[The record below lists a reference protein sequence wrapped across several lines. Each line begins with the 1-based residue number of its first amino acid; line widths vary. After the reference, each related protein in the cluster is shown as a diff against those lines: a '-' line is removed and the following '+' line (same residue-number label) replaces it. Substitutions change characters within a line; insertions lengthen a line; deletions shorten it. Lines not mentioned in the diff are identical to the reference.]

1 MEAFYTLN
9 PDINRILIDYDS
21 FPDRFYTNISG
32 IINSELRAVTVGAKT
47 LDEAMVSM
55 QERGQLLLDKK

>member
-9 PDINRILIDYDS
+9 PDINRKLIDYHT
-21 FPDRFYTNISG
+21 FPDRFYTNITG
-32 IINSELRAVTVGAKT
+32 IIDSELRAVTVGAKT
-47 LDEAMVSM
+47 LDEAIASM